1 MIGVAISTRNRRAL
15 FDRVFARWRR
25 LLPAGS
31 VCVVVDDAS
40 TVPLTGD
47 VDVQNGVAYK
57 LIRHDQRLGV
67 AMTKNDGISALM
79 DAGCDDLFLV
89 DDDVI
94 PVFDQWWKP
103 YVESPEPHLSYQW
116 PNRGVRNGRPWDD
129 QCHDGMH
136 FQVDFPRG
144 VMLYAHRDVIDTVG
158 GMDPAFGAWGGEHVE
173 WQARIHEAGL
183 TTWRYGDVLAS
194 QHLFTEYRTGSTF
207 PANQRRRIFECTG
220 IQWQKTRPR
229 FVPYRQDQIMQ
240 DYDLGPRIADI
251 GPYPAIRQVVDM
263 QPAGTAVE
271 FGVGSG
277 TSTAIIAEQ
286 MPVVGFDSGQGL
298 PEDWRPEFPR
308 GSFAYGIP
316 DVPKA
321 KIVEGW
327 FADTLPG
334 FDFEALGYIGLVHF
348 DADLYSS
355 TATALKYVGPHLR
368 PGCYVVFDEWHGYV
382 GCESNEQLAWRE
394 FADDTGIG
402 WTVIGHGVEQW
413 IIRISGVGSQ

>member
-1 MIGVAISTRNRRAL
+1 
-15 FDRVFARWRR
+15 
-25 LLPAGS
+25 
-31 VCVVVDDAS
+31 
-40 TVPLTGD
+40 
-47 VDVQNGVAYK
+47 
-57 LIRHDQRLGV
+57 
-67 AMTKNDGISALM
+67 
-79 DAGCDDLFLV
+79 
-89 DDDVI
+89 
-94 PVFDQWWKP
+94 
-103 YVESPEPHLSYQW
+103 
-116 PNRGVRNGRPWDD
+116 
-129 QCHDGMH
+129 
-136 FQVDFPRG
+136 
-144 VMLYAHRDVIDTVG
+144 
-158 GMDPAFGAWGGEHVE
+158 
-173 WQARIHEAGL
+173 
-183 TTWRYGDVLAS
+183 
-194 QHLFTEYRTGSTF
+194 
-207 PANQRRRIFECTG
+207 
-220 IQWQKTRPR
+220 
-229 FVPYRQDQIMQ
+229 MQ
-240 DYDLGPRIADI
+240 DYDLGTRIADI

-368 PGCYVVFDEWHGYV
+368 PGCYVVFDEWHGYN
-382 GCESNEQLAWRE
+382 GCESNEQRAWRE

-402 WTVIGHGVEQW
+402 WTVVGHGVEQW